1 MSWMWESSSF
11 LWNVIQK
18 LDLAPLHPGWY
29 YHLVVP
35 WRLWIPWID
44 SDRNKARRS
53 KKWSPQVISS
63 CYFLLDGSPKLI
75 THNLFATEFCHWN
88 QWPLQA
94 KALAEDFPNVVIAKS
109 NQEVEKLQGGNRA
122 VSFDLDLINDL
133 DEYMK
138 TCFEKHL
145 SVPQIS
151 GSLHLHE
158 LWTLIVLMTR
168 AVSIVVSHFWQGE
181 HPQSCNGFDEF
192 MSCPSKHAI
201 ELNLLRWWM
210 RWNVSLWRYS
220 SSRWMRWQQQLRPV
234 GILQVGDRLGPFSLS
249 AAGSV
254 KQ

>member
-1 MSWMWESSSF
+1 MNVLNVRILIVSVERHPKAGLGASASRVVLSPRGALKAVDSLNRLRQEQSSTFQKVITPSNFILLLSVGWVTKVDYPQSF
-11 LWNVIQK
+11 CN
-18 LDLAPLHPGWY
+18 
-29 YHLVVP
+29 
-35 WRLWIPWID
+35 
-44 SDRNKARRS
+44 
-53 KKWSPQVISS
+53 
-63 CYFLLDGSPKLI
+63 
-75 THNLFATEFCHWN
+75 WN

-181 HPQSCNGFDEF
+181 DPQSCNGFDEF

-249 AAGSV
+249 AVGSV

>member
-94 KALAEDFPNVVIAKS
+94 KALAEDFPKCGDCEEQSRGGKVAGRKQGREFRFGSYQWFRWVYENMFWKAFVRPSDFRIFTSSRVMNSYCVDDSSCFHRCFPFLTRRTPPKLQWFWRIHVLPQQTCHWTEPVEVVD
-109 NQEVEKLQGGNRA
+109 EVECVIVA
-122 VSFDLDLINDL
+122 VLF
-133 DEYMK
+133 K
-138 TCFEKHL
+138 
-145 SVPQIS
+145 
-151 GSLHLHE
+151 
-158 LWTLIVLMTR
+158 
-168 AVSIVVSHFWQGE
+168 
-181 HPQSCNGFDEF
+181 
-192 MSCPSKHAI
+192 
-201 ELNLLRWWM
+201 
-210 RWNVSLWRYS
+210 
-220 SSRWMRWQQQLRPV
+220 
-234 GILQVGDRLGPFSLS
+234 QVNEVTTAA
-249 AAGSV
+249 AAGGHFASGR
-254 KQ
+254 